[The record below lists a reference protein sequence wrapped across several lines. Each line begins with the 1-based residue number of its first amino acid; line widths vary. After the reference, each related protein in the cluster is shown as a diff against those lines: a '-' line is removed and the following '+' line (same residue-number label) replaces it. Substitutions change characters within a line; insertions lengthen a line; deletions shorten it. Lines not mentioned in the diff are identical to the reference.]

1 MLGAICVGMV
11 LAMTSIQIRKTAK
24 WLRFRGIAKS
34 KNHSVN
40 SYENSWE

>member
-1 MLGAICVGMV
+1 MPGATYVDTV
-11 LAMTSIQIRKTAK
+11 LAMTSIQILKTEK
-24 WLRFRGIAKS
+24 WLQFRGIEKS